1 MTYCE
6 QWADVTESVKFSMFC
21 PLIRDVLKFENT
33 FIYVSSALVEYVYP
47 CSFGSDRMK
56 IEETYNGQT
65 DR

>member
-1 MTYCE
+1 
-6 QWADVTESVKFSMFC
+6 MFC
-21 PLIRDVLKFENT
+21 PLIQDVLKFENT
-33 FIYVSSALVEYVYP
+33 FIYISSALVEYVYP